1 MPDFEKL
8 EGKKKYVKGETD
20 PTPPKPAKPTTN
32 VSQDSPHKDIQFNL
46 KSGNGIGG
54 GKGKPVRF
62 KDMGA
67 TTINIPKSV
76 TESGKTPPTPSSG
89 GGEVKGLTQFEYDL
103 RKSGIKTAIESVK
116 GAIKKTYV
124 DNPKLF
130 AESVKKTVQKGVDYF
145 TKK

>member
-8 EGKKKYVKGETD
+8 KGNKEGMD
-20 PTPPKPAKPTTN
+20 PTPPDNPTTN
-32 VSQDSPHKDIQFNL
+32 VKPDEPKQKTVPQFNL

-54 GKGKPVRF
+54 GKGKPVKF

-67 TTINIPKSV
+67 NTINIPKSV
-76 TESGKTPPTPSSG
+76 LEGGKTPPTPKSG

-116 GAIKKTYV
+116 GVIKKTYV
-124 DNPKLF
+124 DNPKLLVD
-130 AESVKKTVQKGVDYF
+130 SVKKTVQKGVDYF